1 MPSLRRPRRSTSSR
15 LDRPSTRRS
24 SVESVRV
31 GDRPEA
37 RAASAGEARAPGWSW
52 ARRHHLVLPHLRLG
66 AGVFVSAM
74 ILAAVGAAAGEPLL
88 IAPLLATA
96 ALKHTA
102 PRSPGVA
109 PHRVVGGHLLGALTG
124 MGVGAVFGVGPVAL
138 GAAAAVAA
146 VLMLGLDVLHAPGVA
161 TAYIAVQQHGDHWF
175 PVQVV
180 LAGAAVLVA
189 TTVFLSPL
197 LHGQAYPV
205 RAPRQA

>member
-1 MPSLRRPRRSTSSR
+1 
-15 LDRPSTRRS
+15 
-24 SVESVRV
+24 
-31 GDRPEA
+31 
-37 RAASAGEARAPGWSW
+37 
-52 ARRHHLVLPHLRLG
+52 
-66 AGVFVSAM
+66 M

-102 PRSPGVA
+102 PDSPGVA
-109 PHRVVGGHLLGALTG
+109 PHRVVGGHLIGALTG
-124 MGVGAVFGVGPVAL
+124 MGIGAVFGAGPVAL

-197 LHGQAYPV
+197 LHGRAYPV

>member
-1 MPSLRRPRRSTSSR
+1 MPSFRRPRSFSRPSSR
-15 LDRPSTRRS
+15 LPSRPSARPSSLSRS
-24 SVESVRV
+24 SSRLVRT
-31 GDRPEA
+31 A
-37 RAASAGEARAPGWSW
+37 
-52 ARRHHLVLPHLRLG
+52 ARRRHLVLPHLRLG
-66 AGVFVSAM
+66 AGIFVSAM

-102 PRSPGVA
+102 PDSPGVA
-109 PHRVVGGHLLGALTG
+109 PHRVVGGHLIGALTG
-124 MGVGAVFGVGPVAL
+124 MGIGAVFGVGPVAL
-138 GAAAAVAA
+138 GAAAAIAA

-197 LHGQAYPV
+197 LHGQAYPL
-205 RAPRQA
+205 RRRPAAADATGAG